1 MFFYDTRATSKLAI
15 EEREV
20 GDVTIL
26 ALSGQILVDDGD
38 VAIRKR
44 VLELVALGRV
54 KVLLDLAGITHIDSA
69 GFGTMASKAKLLH
82 DRNGALKLL
91 HVPARSQRLLEVMRL
106 HTTFDMFD
114 DEDAAVKSFRPE

>member
-1 MFFYDTRATSKLAI
+1 MFFHDTPSISKLAI
-15 EEREV
+15 AERDV

-26 ALSGQILVDDGD
+26 TLSGQILVDDGD

-44 VLELVALGRV
+44 VLELAARGRV
-54 KVLLDLAGITHIDSA
+54 HVVLDLGAVTHIDSA

-106 HTTFDMFD
+106 HTAFAIFE
-114 DEDAAVKSFRPE
+114 DEDEAVKSFRN

>member
-1 MFFYDTRATSKLAI
+1 MFFDTPSSSKLAI
-15 EEREV
+15 AEREA

-26 ALSGQILVDDGD
+26 LLSGQILVDDGD

-44 VLELVALGRV
+44 VLDLVAHGRV
-54 KVLLDLAGITHIDSA
+54 KVLLDLGAITHIDSA
-69 GFGTMASKAKLLH
+69 GFGTIASKAKLLH

-106 HTTFDMFD
+106 HTSFEMFE
-114 DEDAAVKSFRPE
+114 DEEEAVKSFGN